1 MRKCQQVL
9 FLLSFAVSVQAQ
21 QFVNGQA
28 ARAAFGQTNFT
39 QAGAT
44 SSQLVLGGVSGLAYA
59 NGQLFVADSNRL
71 AAIPGNNR
79 VMVFNTSQI
88 PSARADLTADPN
100 LTNVDCYL
108 CGFPAVLSLGQPTFD
123 PPDTSVTPPVFDPGI
138 GNDPSKPNL
147 NNATAVAT
155 DGHMLAVADT
165 DNNRV
170 LLWTTMPTSMNQP
183 ANLVLGQPD
192 FNTQQ
197 AQTSGVTNATS
208 MRGPQGVWIQNNK
221 LFVAD
226 TQNYRV
232 LIWNSIPT
240 QNNQAPDLVLG
251 QPNFTS
257 LLAPPAGEPNPTAAA
272 NRLLNP
278 VSVTSDGTHLFVSDL
293 GFNRVLIWNTIPTTM
308 DQNADVVIGQPDM
321 TSGVSNYSFIAPPG
335 VTYDAD
341 GNPVGL
347 TPSLCQSNGTDSDGT
362 ATFPAF
368 CEKTLSFPRYALSD
382 GTRLFLADGGND
394 RVLIYNTIPTAN
406 GAAADLVLGSPNF
419 TTDTASSE
427 SISIASTAIDNTA
440 AVDTTPTP
448 TSLAYDGTNL
458 YVADPYNRRVLVF
471 TPGDTL
477 LPDNSVVN
485 WASEII
491 RQEGIVVL
499 TGTIVA
505 SDTVTITIQSTDYT
519 YTVKSTDTLDS
530 IAQELVKLINASDP
544 NATASF
550 AGAGSGTVYLSS
562 IGTNLGY
569 DTITLSATSSNT
581 ADITPTASGAYLS
594 AGTAATGAAGML
606 VEINA
611 PAGSNFTDST
621 ATLTAPLTGMLPN
634 SLGGVQVYMDGYT
647 APLLKVGPTQVVAQ
661 VPYFFRDRNSTSIYV
676 RSVRSGGNVTVTNAT
691 PLYIADANPGIFNAP
706 GYPNQPRP
714 WPATMAYHQSG
725 NPTAVVSI
733 DGSVAAKDTAT
744 ITINGTNYTYTVVST
759 DTLDTITSNLINAIN
774 NAPDPYVTASMGGA
788 FDRIILTARQS
799 GAAGTGI
806 TVAGS
811 ASSGA
816 SVTVTAYSAATC
828 CDVTPGSLITA
839 ANPAGLGELITVNA
853 AGLGIIDDPT
863 GVSVQSLVTGQP
875 YTGPQPNSA
884 INFVAATMGGSTAQ
898 VISAGFGTGSYG
910 IYQVQ
915 MVVPTGLTANSATP
929 LYIAQNAFISNT
941 VTIAVGTPVPNA
953 PPAGPTP
960 TVSSILLDTDYPSA
974 ASDTLSGTVGISGWA
989 IDADATIASVT
1000 TMVDGVAYG
1009 TAVYGASRPDVCAV
1023 HANSPGCPNVG
1034 WMASLDTTVFSD
1046 GGHTLQVTA
1055 TDANGLHYTSAT
1067 PFTVSNN
1074 TAAGPTRIFI
1084 DVPGSGFSYHG
1095 VVKFSGWAVNDNAA
1109 ITGVTVLIDGV
1120 SRGSATYGLSR
1131 PDVCQVFPGRGGCP
1145 NVGWSYDID
1154 TNALANGA
1162 HTIVVSAT
1170 AANGQHSVVSGAF
1183 AVSNWAGTNPG
1194 LITIDVPGPSS
1205 AAFSGTATISGWA
1218 IDSQAAI
1225 GSVSVAVDGIVLGN
1239 AGYGGNRSDVCAVYA
1254 NYPGCPNVG
1263 WIATIDTTQFADGT
1277 HTLAIT
1283 ANPVSGQSF
1292 TISAPFVIANLTGS
1306 ANALAIGTDVP
1317 NASSGPLAGMAS
1329 VSGWAV
1335 GANAAITRVQVL
1347 VDGVPFGTATYG
1359 GSRPDVC
1366 TVYPGEPGCP
1376 NVGWNFTLNTN
1387 LLTNGSHTLE
1397 ITATTSTGQRGT
1409 ISSAFSIANSNNVP
1423 GRISIDQPT
1432 SNNNPF
1438 LGIAQFSGWALN
1450 DNAAVT
1456 AVSVTIDG
1464 IPYGAA
1470 TYGLSRPDV
1479 CNVYPGR
1486 PGCPNVGWSFTLD
1499 TTQLIDGTHILGV
1512 TETAADGS
1520 YFTASVSFG
1529 VANLSATNPLHINI
1543 DYPNGQGTPIFGTV
1557 TVSGWALDD
1566 FGSVTG
1572 VAIAVDGIPSFDA
1585 AYGLTR
1591 PDVCSSFS
1599 GNNCPNVGWSATLD
1613 TTLFANGSHTV
1624 AATASTISGQSST
1637 VTVTFNVAN

>member
-1 MRKCQQVL
+1 M
-9 FLLSFAVSVQAQ
+9 
-21 QFVNGQA
+21 
-28 ARAAFGQTNFT
+28 
-39 QAGAT
+39 
-44 SSQLVLGGVSGLAYA
+44 VLGGVSGLAYA

-88 PSARADLTADPN
+88 PAARADLTVDPN

-108 CGFPAVLSLGQPTFD
+108 CGFPAVLSLGQATFD

-138 GNDPSKPNL
+138 GNDPTKANL

-155 DGHMLAVADT
+155 DGHMLAIADT

-257 LLAPPAGEPNPTAAA
+257 LLAPSASEPNPTAAA

-278 VSVTSDGTHLFVSDL
+278 VSVTSDGTHLFVADL
-293 GFNRVLIWNTIPTTM
+293 GFNRVLIWNAIPTTM

-341 GNPVGL
+341 GNPIGL

-368 CEKTLSFPRYALSD
+368 CERTLSFPRYALSD

-394 RVLIYNTIPTAN
+394 RVLIYNTIPTTN

-419 TTDTASSE
+419 TTDTASSQ

-477 LPDNSVVN
+477 LADNSVVN

-499 TGTIVA
+499 TGTIAA

-519 YTVKSTDTLDS
+519 YTEKSTDTLDS

-550 AGAGSGTVYLSS
+550 AGAGSGAVYLSS

-569 DTITLSATSSNT
+569 DTITLSATSSNA

-611 PAGSNFTDST
+611 PAGGNFTDSS

-634 SLGGVQVYMDGYT
+634 SLGGVQVFMDGYA

-744 ITINGTNYTYTVVST
+744 VTINGTNYTYTVVST
-759 DTLDTITSNLINAIN
+759 DTLDTITSSLISMIN
-774 NAPDPYVTASMGGA
+774 SAPDPYVTASMGGA
-788 FDRIILTARQS
+788 FDRIILTAIQS

-811 ASSGA
+811 TSTGA

-828 CDVTPGSLITA
+828 CDVTPGSLITS
-839 ANPAGLGELITVNA
+839 ANPAGLGEMITVNS

-863 GVSVQSLVTGQP
+863 GGSVQSLVTGQP

-898 VISAGFGTGSYG
+898 VITAGFGTGSYG

-915 MVVPTGLTANSATP
+915 MVVPTGLTASSATP

-941 VTIAVGTPVPNA
+941 VTIAVGTTVPNA
-953 PPAGPTP
+953 PPPTGPATPSPITFFIDTPGASAGPQSGVVPLAGWAVDANTSIAK
-960 TVSSILLDTDYPSA
+960 VSIL
-974 ASDTLSGTVGISGWA
+974 
-989 IDADATIASVT
+989 
-1000 TMVDGVAYG
+1000 VDGVSYG
-1009 TAVYGASRPDVCAV
+1009 DAVYGGNRADVCASYPGE
-1023 HANSPGCPNVG
+1023 AGCPNVG
-1034 WMASLDTTVFSD
+1034 WDSSLDTTLLPNGD
-1046 GGHTLQVTA
+1046 HTLQVTV
-1055 TDANGLHYTSAT
+1055 TDAQGVHAT
-1067 PFTVSNN
+1067 VARPFTVANDISAN
-1074 TAAGPTRIFI
+1074 PTRVFI
-1084 DVPGSGFSYHG
+1084 DVPGPGFSYHG
-1095 VVKFSGWAVNDNAA
+1095 LVNFTGWVINDNAA
-1109 ITGVTVLIDGV
+1109 ISNVTVSIDGV
-1120 SRGSATYGLSR
+1120 TRGNATHGSSR
-1131 PDVCQVFPGRGGCP
+1131 PDVCGAFPGSPDCP
-1145 NVGWSYDID
+1145 NVGWSYTVD
-1154 TNALANGA
+1154 TTTLGNGA
-1162 HTIVVSAT
+1162 HTFAVTAT
-1170 AANGQHSVVSGAF
+1170 AANGQKSIGANTF
-1183 AVSNWAGTNPG
+1183 NVSNWTTATPVS
-1194 LITIDVPGPSS
+1194 LTIDVPNANSS
-1205 AAFSGTATISGWA
+1205 AFSGLAAVGGWA
-1218 IDSQAAI
+1218 IDANSAI
-1225 GSVSVAVDGIVLGN
+1225 GSVSIAVDGVALGN
-1239 AGYGGNRSDVCAVYA
+1239 AVYGGSRPDVCTA
-1254 NYPGCPNVG
+1254 YPGEAGCPNVG
-1263 WIATIDTTQFADGT
+1263 WNANIDTTQLSDGT
-1277 HTLAIT
+1277 HTLSVT
-1283 ANPVSGQSF
+1283 ANPAGAQSF
-1292 TISAPFVIANLTGS
+1292 TTSTSFTVANLATS
-1306 ANALAIGTDVP
+1306 ANPFKLTIDQPAAGATLTGANAMLA
-1317 NASSGPLAGMAS
+1317 
-1329 VSGWAV
+1329 GWAV
-1335 GANAAITRVQVL
+1335 SGSAAITSLRL
-1347 VDGVPFGTATYG
+1347 SVDGVFYGAATYG

-1366 TVYPGEPGCP
+1366 VLFPGQAGCP
-1376 NVGWNFTLNTN
+1376 SVGWNESLDTTR
-1387 LLTNGSHTLE
+1387 LTNGTHTLE
-1397 ITATTSTGQRGT
+1397 ATAVNSSGQSATVSVSFNVSNSTSGAGRVLIDRPGP
-1409 ISSAFSIANSNNVP
+1409 SSS
-1423 GRISIDQPT
+1423 
-1432 SNNNPF
+1432 PF
-1438 LGIAQFSGWALN
+1438 LGIAHFGGWAIN
-1450 DNAAVT
+1450 DNAAVS
-1456 AVSVTIDG
+1456 AIAVTIDG
-1464 IPYGAA
+1464 VPYGAA

-1479 CNVYPGR
+1479 CVAYPGR
-1486 PGCPNVGWSFTLD
+1486 AGCPNVGWSFTFD
-1499 TTQLIDGTHILGV
+1499 TTQIIDGTHTLGV

-1520 YFTASVSFG
+1520 YTTVSANFTA
-1529 VANLSATNPLHINI
+1529 ANASSSMANPLQMAF
-1543 DYPNGQGTPIFGTV
+1543 DSPNGLGTPIFGTV
-1557 TVSGWALDD
+1557 HFDGWAVDTFD
-1566 FGSVTG
+1566 TIYNI
-1572 VAIAVDGIPSFDA
+1572 AIAVDGVP
-1585 AYGLTR
+1585 YGNASYGVPR
-1591 PDVCSSFS
+1591 IDVCSAYS
-1599 GNNCPNVGWSATLD
+1599 GPSCPNVGWDYIFD
-1613 TTLFANGSHTV
+1613 TTFLANGAHTL
-1624 AATASTISGQSST
+1624 AATATTTSGQSST
-1637 VTVTFNVAN
+1637 STVPFNVSN